1 MCAAAAAV
9 TFLAKSTYNAL
20 NIHTADEMINQ
31 FADVHELLGK
41 AMVNVSS

>member
-1 MCAAAAAV
+1 MFFSYAAGAFIV
-9 TFLAKSTYNAL
+9 KSTYNAL
-20 NIHTADEMINQ
+20 DIHATDEIINQ